1 MPRSYIG
8 KETFRASETMRE
20 GRGIKEN
27 IAKYVQLVLDTW
39 RDNPGDGSKMPASRA
54 RNPLKPAVENYS
66 LWTVDIT

>member
-1 MPRSYIG
+1 
-8 KETFRASETMRE
+8 MRE

-66 LWTVDIT
+66 LWTVDII